1 MKIHL
6 CTAGGYTVAPQG
18 QHPMRQAIEHK
29 IAPHLNILST
39 SKEAE
44 ANVIP
49 ECIPN
54 ELLEKGKFIG
64 IPTSMIILWHGINR
78 VFTACVSGR

>member
-6 CTAGGYTVAPQG
+6 CTAGGYTVAPRG
-18 QHPMRQAIEHK
+18 QHPMRQANLAIEHK

-49 ECIPN
+49 ECIP
-54 ELLEKGKFIG
+54 
-64 IPTSMIILWHGINR
+64 TSMIILWHGINR
-78 VFTACVSGR
+78 VFTAGIFGI

>member
-6 CTAGGYTVAPQG
+6 CTEGGCTVVRRG
-18 QHPMRQAIEHK
+18 QHPMRQVNLAIEHK

-44 ANVIP
+44 TNVIP
-49 ECIPN
+49 ECIPT
-54 ELLEKGKFIG
+54 G
-64 IPTSMIILWHGINR
+64 IIILWHGINR
-78 VFTACVSGR
+78 VFTAGIFGI